1 MYYKLGSVAFIKKK
15 ITFSKTN
22 EKKYSFMQGCII
34 CYINNIFLFYISL
47 FLTYRNECNLKEQL
61 FYILNTQKI
70 HDILL

>member
-34 CYINNIFLFYISL
+34 CYINNIFLFY
-47 FLTYRNECNLKEQL
+47 RNECNLKEQL